1 MEKLKW
7 FLYLS
12 AVLLVGVPMSIVL
25 MSDDVTFSSTFSH
38 SIISTAFV
46 LVILGK
52 MITVQEKRKDN
63 KRFASDIGIMIGLSI
78 VLVTRFI

>member
-1 MEKLKW
+1 
-7 FLYLS
+7 
-12 AVLLVGVPMSIVL
+12 MSIVL